1 MIEWKA
7 ELEILFSI
15 AETQCHAAYAAA
27 THGLAGKWVYL
38 ARTTPNIAALLLPL
52 EHVIQIKFLP
62 ALSGRAPP
70 NTVQRDLLALPA
82 RLGGICL
89 GDPSKRAHDEFA
101 ASVLVTSPLKNLIS
115 SLNGTY
121 TSCCEVRHPQQEA
134 CATTGSCRPSE
145 ATAPHFPATNND
157 PGSGVGCLELVDCTP
172 SHRAWFHSA
181 QVRLPLP
188 ALWLAPISHLL

>member
-7 ELEILFSI
+7 ELEMLFSI
-15 AETQCHAAYAAA
+15 AETQCHEAYAAA

-70 NTVQRDLLALPA
+70 HTVQRDLLALPA
-82 RLGGICL
+82 RLGGIGL

-121 TSCCEVRHPQQEA
+121 TSCCEVRHP
-134 CATTGSCRPSE
+134 
-145 ATAPHFPATNND
+145 
-157 PGSGVGCLELVDCTP
+157 
-172 SHRAWFHSA
+172 
-181 QVRLPLP
+181 
-188 ALWLAPISHLL
+188 